1 MTVFGESAGAGSVS
15 LLMLSPAAKG
25 LFKRAIAQ
33 SGVATNIWAM
43 MNSKSTSTAAS
54 FGSSLG
60 CKNIKT
66 LTRCLRGKSWKE
78 IMKEQYKIKTQFYP
92 PKLPTVD
99 GRVIKIFPYSQLKQG
114 KLPLSSVDL
123 LLGFNKDEGTT
134 FVPHVPKWN
143 KRAYEAFSKRMLS
156 FRYGKS
162 SKLVSELTSFEY
174 AHLNEKTEAEKYRK
188 ATADFM
194 SDYGYKVDII
204 NFARAW
210 SKGRA
215 KTFLYCFS
223 HLPKHLKNPL
233 LGVNH
238 ELDVSFIMG
247 KPLYPFWDSMRQNSY
262 ITKFTNDDAT
272 VSLNMM
278 KMWANFA
285 KTGNPGYNWPV
296 FTTSKKEYLN
306 IKLKPSVGSNYNP
319 RMMAF
324 WNYYIPREI
333 QRAAKTCLMKPSKQ
347 PGINRSRRSHVTRR
361 RSRRCSHYCRRRIS
375 ITRRRWR
382 NDQHRRRHHIYDRR
396 RHLH

>member
-1 MTVFGESAGAGSVS
+1 MTVFGNSAGAGSLS

-33 SGVATNIWAM
+33 SGVATNIWAV

-78 IMKEQYKIKTQFYP
+78 IMKQQHKIKTFFYP
-92 PKLPTVD
+92 PKEPTVD
-99 GRVIKIFPYSQLKQG
+99 GRVIKKFPFSQLKQG
-114 KLPLSSVDL
+114 KLPISSVDL
-123 LLGFNKDEGTT
+123 LLGFNEDEGTT

-143 KRAYEAFSKRMLS
+143 KRAHKAYSKRILS
-156 FRYGKS
+156 FRYGRS

-174 AHLNEKTEAEKYRK
+174 AHWNEKTEAEKYRK
-188 ATADFM
+188 ATADFI

-204 NFARAW
+204 NFASAW

-215 KTFLYCFS
+215 KTFLYHFS
-223 HLPKHLKNPL
+223 HLPKHPRNPL

-238 ELDVSFIMG
+238 GLEVSLIMG
-247 KPLYPFWDSMRQNSY
+247 KPLYPVGDSMRRNIY

-333 QRAAKTCLMKPSKQ
+333 QRAAKTCLMKPRKQ
-347 PGINRSRRSHVTRR
+347 SGINRRRRSHVTRHCSHRCSQYHR
-361 RSRRCSHYCRRRIS
+361 RHHTSRRWC
-375 ITRRRWR
+375 
-382 NDQHRRRHHIYDRR
+382 NDQHRRRHHLYNRR
-396 RHLH
+396 RHFR